1 VDTHRQPDAGLR
13 HAAIG
18 FAVAVVLHNADHLRR
33 GTSAISGLLQV
44 AGWLG
49 LAISL
54 AAIALVLTGHRL
66 APLAA
71 IAAGFPLA
79 AGFLAA
85 HWLPTWSSFSD
96 SFLEGGASWLS
107 ITASLAEVAGALW
120 LGIAGVA
127 AVRRQGGLAAFAV

>member
-1 VDTHRQPDAGLR
+1 MPDHRQPDAGLR

-33 GTSAISGLLQV
+33 GTSSISGLLQT

-49 LAISL
+49 LAISITAIVL
-54 AAIALVLTGHRL
+54 VLCGHRFGPIAAIS
-66 APLAA
+66 
-71 IAAGFPLA
+71 AGFPLA
-79 AGFLAA
+79 LGFLAA

-96 SFLEGGASWLS
+96 SFVEGGASWLS

-120 LGIAGVA
+120 LGIAGVL
-127 AVRRQGGLAAFAV
+127 AVRRQGGLSATFA